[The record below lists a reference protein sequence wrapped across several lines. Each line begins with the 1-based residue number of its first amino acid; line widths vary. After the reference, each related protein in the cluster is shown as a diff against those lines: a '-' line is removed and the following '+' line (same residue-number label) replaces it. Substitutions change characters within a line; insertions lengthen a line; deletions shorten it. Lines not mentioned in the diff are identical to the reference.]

1 MTKEEVIKKAEE
13 LTVKE
18 GVKVY
23 PITFIGKDESDLVI
37 GFIKEPS
44 FLVKARAMDKVYTGM
59 GFSANLEILSACLL
73 TEHSDPRL
81 LSETYPNDRYKLG
94 AAKYCGDL
102 LLMATDQTEKKSD

>member
-1 MTKEEVIKKAEE
+1 MTKEEIVKKAEA
-13 LTVKE
+13 LTKKE

-23 PITFIGKDESDLVI
+23 PIIFIDKDETDLVF
-37 GFIKEPS
+37 GFVKEPS

-59 GFSANLEILSACLL
+59 GFSANLEILQSCIL

-81 LSETYPNDRYKLG
+81 LSETYPNDRFKLG

-102 LLMATDQTEKKSD
+102 LLMAKDQTEKKSS